1 MTKRTALT
9 ILGFG
14 WCLAISIA
22 TIPLIWNKWETAQ
35 ECEFDELLHPW
46 YVAGVITPIFSVVWL
61 CLFVVYWRIWR
72 EASKHA
78 KQLRAHGGASERTSS
93 DWKSVQVSCW
103 QGHPTRLAT
112 LVISVLFFM
121 SNIFRSYSFI

>member
-22 TIPLIWNKWETAQ
+22 TIPLIWNKWDTAS

-78 KQLRAHGGASERTSS
+78 KQLRVHVGTLERTTS
-93 DWKSVQVSCW
+93 DWKSVQV
-103 QGHPTRLAT
+103 R
-112 LVISVLFFM
+112 I
-121 SNIFRSYSFI
+121 RR